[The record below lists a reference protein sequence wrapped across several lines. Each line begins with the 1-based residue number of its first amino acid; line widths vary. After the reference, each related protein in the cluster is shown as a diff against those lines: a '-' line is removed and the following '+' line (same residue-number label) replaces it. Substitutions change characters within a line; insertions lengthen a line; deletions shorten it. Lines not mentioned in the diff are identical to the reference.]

1 MKSLENGTITLP
13 AYCGKPSMPL
23 RKGTEPG
30 TVDAE
35 RRPMMP
41 IMAARPLRIST
52 LRPRSFFSGDIFSTL
67 PSTSQRLRRKWP
79 PGPPLPLIGG

>member
-1 MKSLENGTITLP
+1 
-13 AYCGKPSMPL
+13 
-23 RKGTEPG
+23 
-30 TVDAE
+30 
-35 RRPMMP
+35 MP